1 MTFHTR
7 AAKYLAAFL
16 ALMMLAAACSS
27 EDSTDATDASST
39 DADADAD
46 AGGDDAEAA
55 GDDDS
60 ESAMEATGDPIRIG
74 AVSSNSG
81 TNNFPESAV
90 AAQLVFDRY
99 NEAGG
104 VDGRPIELI
113 VVDDQDT
120 AEGAAAA
127 AKQLVEEMD
136 VDALCCGGSIVDCT
150 TNGGYYSENELQ
162 IIMGVAA
169 CVEAATAHPVNT
181 GPFLPVMHA
190 LDFMLYDLGLTNLCT
205 AAERA
210 PIAEVFNNVFF
221 PLWQDV
227 NQTELNIIEVDPGE
241 DFTPVVSKL
250 AADGCDGVMVIMSEP
265 GYQSFFQIVA
275 SQGLSDQMAFSMLTS
290 GYSQSLLDAS
300 GDALEGVYAAS
311 EFVPYTGDP
320 SAFPGEIN
328 DYLDLMS
335 AAGETPTSFGQAGYV
350 SANALIAALESI
362 EGEINRES
370 INAAVL
376 ALEYN
381 SEMLGGPFT
390 ATGYIPPAQPNP
402 FSLMVQVQD
411 GEFERVNDFNVF
423 PRAQG

>member
-1 MTFHTR
+1 MTVRTPVAR
-7 AAKYLAAFL
+7 YLVALL
-16 ALMMLAAACSS
+16 AVAMLFAACSS
-27 EDSTDATDASST
+27 DDSDDEAVSTDDTSAATDDGGST
-39 DADADAD
+39 DD
-46 AGGDDAEAA
+46 G
-55 GDDDS
+55 
-60 ESAMEATGDPIRIG
+60 AMAATGDSIRVG

-81 TNNFPESAV
+81 TNTFPESAV

-99 NEAGG
+99 NAAGG

-127 AKQLVEEMD
+127 AKQLVEEMN

-150 TNGGYYSENELQ
+150 TNGGYYSENELE

-181 GPFLPVMHA
+181 GPFLPA
-190 LDFMLYDLGLTNLCT
+190 LHGLDYMLYDLELTTLCT
-205 AAERA
+205 AGERA

-227 NQTELNIIEVDPGE
+227 NQVELNIIEADPGE
-241 DFTPVVSKL
+241 DFTPMVSKL
-250 AADGCDGVMVIMSEP
+250 AADGCEGVMVIMSEP
-265 GYQSFFQIVA
+265 GYQSFFQVVA
-275 SQGLSDQMAFSMLTS
+275 AQGLSDEMAFTMLTS
-290 GYSQSLLDAS
+290 GYSQSLLEAS

-311 EFVPYTGDP
+311 EFEPYTGD
-320 SAFPGEIN
+320 SSGFSDEVN
-328 DYLDLMS
+328 DYLALM
-335 AAGETPTSFGQAGYV
+335 AEAGETPTSFGQAGYL
-350 SANALIAALESI
+350 SATALIAALESI

-376 ALEYN
+376 ASDYK

-390 ATGYIPPAQPNP
+390 ATGYVPPVQPNP

-411 GEFERVNDFNVF
+411 GEFQRVSDFNTF